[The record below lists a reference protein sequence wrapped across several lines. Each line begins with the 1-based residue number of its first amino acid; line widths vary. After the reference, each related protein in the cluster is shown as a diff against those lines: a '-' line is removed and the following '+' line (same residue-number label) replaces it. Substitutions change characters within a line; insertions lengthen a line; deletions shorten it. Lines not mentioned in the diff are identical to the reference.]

1 MHPLPKELTGRAFTA
16 AEALRGGVPRERLRR
31 KDIVALGAGVYA
43 VRVFVARRTPR
54 ETLQLKAAAL
64 LRERP
69 DAWLSH
75 SSAAQIHGLWLPN
88 RLLTDH
94 RLHLSHAPE
103 PGLWTRRQGVCG
115 HRVSAGAQNVTTRG
129 GVRVSS
135 PGRTWLDLASLCS
148 VRELIILGDQ
158 LVRLPYQRFESRREP
173 HTTPEELAALVDRS
187 RGVPGRRRCLAALTW
202 VRVGADSIQETLLRL
217 ALIRAGLPEPEL
229 QVPAQPG
236 HRWSPRAD
244 LGYPVRKI
252 AIQYEGDTHFTPQQ
266 QRADQRRDN
275 IFLAE
280 GWKVLRFNS
289 EDSREGFQRA
299 AAQVRAALGGLGR
312 NSAPQ

>member
-1 MHPLPKELTGRAFTA
+1 MHTLPKELTGRAFTA

-43 VRVFVARRTPR
+43 VQVLIAQRTPR

-75 SSAAQIHGLWLPN
+75 SSAAQIHGLWLPD

-94 RLHLSHAPE
+94 RLYLSHAPE

-115 HRVSAGAQNVTTRG
+115 HRVALRPQDVTTRG
-129 GVRVSS
+129 SLRLST
-135 PGRTWLDLASLCS
+135 PGRTWLDVAPLCNE
-148 VRELIILGDQ
+148 RELIILGDQ
-158 LVRLPYQRFESRREP
+158 LVRPPYQRFEGRREP
-173 HTTPEELAALVDRS
+173 HAALEELAALLDRS
-187 RGVPGRRRCLAALTW
+187 RGVPGRRRCLVALTW

-236 HRWSPRAD
+236 YRWSPRAD
-244 LGYPVRKI
+244 LGYPAPKI

-280 GWKVLRFNS
+280 GWRVLRFNS

-299 AAQVRAALGGLGR
+299 VAQVRAALGLE
-312 NSAPQ
+312 